1 MSKGRILIVEDDFD
15 ISNMLRIYFQSHG
28 YEVAVAQRGEDALEM
43 CRKQLPHIIVLDIM
57 LPDMDGYDV
66 CRELRSNLRTSHVPI
81 IFLTQKDERSD
92 KIHGL
97 ELGADDYI
105 TKPFDLEELKLRVKS
120 AISRATIQSLTNPT
134 TGLPGGRLIE
144 DQLRNLMRRDGWGI
158 VYAGLRGFEAFNEVY
173 GFVAGEE
180 VLRFVAMILGQTV
193 DNLGT
198 PNDFIG
204 HIGGD
209 DFIVITSKKLVQTM
223 VEDLQKR
230 FEDGVGTHYDWQTRE
245 QGYLIVRDEEGNERQ
260 ADLMTIALGVTT
272 VDDGPF
278 ADIREITEAAATAR
292 REGREGGAGQ
302 GKGKGKGLGS

>member
-1 MSKGRILIVEDDFD
+1 MLIVEDDFD

-28 YEVAVAQRGEDALEM
+28 YEVAVAQRGEDALAM

-120 AISRATIQSLTNPT
+120 AISRATVQSLTNPT

-144 DQLRNLMRRDGWGI
+144 DQLRQLMKRDGWGI
-158 VYAGLRGFEAFNEVY
+158 LYVGLQGFDAFTEVY

-180 VLRFVAMILGQTV
+180 VLRFMAMILGQTV
-193 DNLGT
+193 DSAGT
-198 PNDFIG
+198 HNDFIG
-204 HIGGD
+204 HVGGD
-209 DFIVITSKKLVQTM
+209 DFIVITDDRKLVQSM
-223 VEDLQKR
+223 VQDLEKR
-230 FEDGVGTHYDWQTRE
+230 FNEGIGTHYDWQTRE
-245 QGYLIVRDEEGNERQ
+245 QGFLIVRDDAGNETKV
-260 ADLMTIALGVTT
+260 DLMTIAVGVLSAE
-272 VDDGPF
+272 DGPF
-278 ADIREITEAAATAR
+278 SDIREITESAASAR
-292 REGREGGAGQ
+292 REA
-302 GKGKGKGLGS
+302 

>member
-1 MSKGRILIVEDDFD
+1 MSQVRMLIVEDDFD
-15 ISNMLRIYFQSHG
+15 ISNMLRIYFQSNG
-28 YEVAVAQRGEDALEM
+28 YEVAVAQRGEDALET

-66 CRELRSNLRTSHVPI
+66 CRELRGNLRTSHVPI

-120 AISRATIQSLTNPT
+120 AINRATVQSLTNPT
-134 TGLPGGRLIE
+134 TGLPGGKLIE
-144 DQLRNLMRRDGWGI
+144 DQLRQLVRRGDWGI
-158 VYAGLRGFEAFNEVY
+158 IYANLQGLNTFNEAY

-180 VLRFVAMILGQTV
+180 VLRFVGMVMSQTV

-198 PNDFIG
+198 ANDFIG

-209 DFIVITSKKLVQTM
+209 DFIVVTTKKLVKPM
-223 VEDLQKR
+223 VQELKQR
-230 FEDGVGTHYDWQTRE
+230 FSEGVGTHYDWKTR
-245 QGYLIVRDEEGNERQ
+245 QDGCLTVRDEQGNEKKV
-260 ADLMTIALGVTT
+260 DLMRLAIGVVTA
-272 VDDGPF
+272 DQGPF
-278 ADIREITEAAATAR
+278 ADIREITETAAIAR
-292 REGREGGAGQ
+292 REGRED
-302 GKGKGKGLGS
+302 